1 MSVRQASP
9 IEAAGAEPPTPGM
22 VHSLYAVNAVAS
34 ATWGDMQF

>member
-22 VHSLYAVNAVAS
+22 VHSLYAVAS